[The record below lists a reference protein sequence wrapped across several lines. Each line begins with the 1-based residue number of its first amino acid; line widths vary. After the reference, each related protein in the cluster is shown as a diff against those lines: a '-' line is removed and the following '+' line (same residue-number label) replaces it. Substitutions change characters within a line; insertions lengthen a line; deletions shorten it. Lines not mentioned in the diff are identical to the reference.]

1 VLKLRRIEI
10 IGFKSF
16 HDRSEIMIG
25 ENGVTAVVGPNGCG
39 KSNIS
44 DAVAWV
50 LGEQRAR
57 SLRGDRMEDVIF
69 NGTGKRAPLGMAE
82 VSISLL
88 DEHPLAATGSNGDG
102 HRNGNGNGNGNG
114 NAGPPPGPVELT
126 VQRRLFRSGESQY
139 LLNGRPCRLRD
150 IQDIF
155 LGTGLGPNSYAIVE
169 QGRIGQILSARPAD
183 RRTIVEEAAG
193 ITRFKAKRKLAESR
207 LQAAEKNLAR
217 VSDILSEVDR
227 QRNSLK
233 RQAGKARRYREVRQR
248 LRQVLAGVFSTRAE
262 VLIAGQDAV
271 VGEMAAMAGEGR
283 GLDERIAV
291 LDRRVHAAREDVGT
305 RERRLEEA
313 RERRGAGQ
321 LDLEKAGQSIER
333 QQERVRS
340 LDTRTS
346 DLTSDLERLE
356 LELTNRRTSIESSRD
371 RESGIERDQE
381 LVSSEMASSEAVLAD
396 LGRRKAE
403 EERALEAAR
412 GRRID
417 IVGREAELGNEIGAK
432 DALLERVRAHAGRI
446 EEERDEAREAV
457 GKVAGEVRSVEAERR
472 ELETGIERLA
482 RESETSEERIGAAH
496 AANEAAATALAEAR
510 SAEEAVR
517 HRLATIRELSVER
530 AYGTESLQDFFS
542 SVRDEPWAPMGI
554 VADFIDV
561 EAGYEALVEN
571 LLHVE
576 LQYIVVG
583 DLSQASRALDRA
595 RESRGGHLDFFVLE
609 ADRRELPTPDSV
621 AGARPIAELLRFDP
635 RLESF
640 ARTVGGA
647 YVVDDFR
654 SAWDLSRLHAGKTFV
669 ARSGEVVRDRV
680 VSWGERSGHGPLS
693 LRREMREL
701 DRRGEELRRA
711 VVVAGEHS
719 ESAQARLD
727 GVRAERE
734 SLRSRIRDAETEVLG
749 LDHRLGILRSE
760 LERSQQ
766 RLRVSS
772 GELERLADE
781 ARGLEEG
788 MARARS
794 EIAGIR
800 ETRSA
805 IDAEI
810 TERTEA
816 STRLAGEAERS
827 AAHLAELRAKQ
838 AVLLERA
845 GAVRRELETLS
856 TQVGEL
862 TGRRE
867 WTTGQI
873 ETARE
878 QRAAALRQIDDDAS
892 RRDALAAELDR
903 LREQIEGDL
912 EFLETSRR
920 DLREA
925 ESGWDEA
932 RRALD
937 AWKDRRNTAE
947 IRKAEIESDLKH
959 LVSSCQS
966 ELGEPIESVC
976 LDTFETLGP
985 DDLAAYEEE
994 HRILRQRLDAM
1005 GNVNMMAVEEYE
1017 EAEQRFEFLSTQRQD
1032 LIDSIRDTSQAI
1044 REIDSVCSRQ
1054 FSEAFREVNE
1064 RFRQSFVDLFGG
1076 GHGELRLIQ
1085 EKDKAGG
1092 ENADAGIEIVAQP
1105 PGKKLQNVLLLS
1117 GGEKALTALSLVIA
1131 LFRFRPSPFCVLDE
1145 VDAPLDDANVD
1156 RFANM
1161 IRLMSE
1167 ETQFIVITHSKRTM
1181 ETANQLYGVTM
1192 QEPGVS
1198 KVVSVRLN

>member
-1 VLKLRRIEI
+1 MLKLRRIEI

-25 ENGVTAVVGPNGCG
+25 DNGVTAVVGPNGCG

-57 SLRGDRMEDVIF
+57 TLRGDRMEDVIF

-88 DEHPLAATGSNGDG
+88 DERVPSTNGSG
-102 HRNGNGNGNGNG
+102 HANGNGSGNGNG
-114 NAGPPPGPVELT
+114 NAGPPPGPAELT

-139 LLNGRPCRLRD
+139 LLNGRACRLRD

-155 LGTGLGPNSYAIVE
+155 LGTGLGPNSYAIIE

-217 VSDILSEVDR
+217 VNDIRSEVDR

-248 LRQVLAGVFSTRAE
+248 LREVLAGVFSTRAE
-262 VLIAGQDAV
+262 TLITAQEAV
-271 VGEMAAMAGEGR
+271 AGEMAAMAGEGR
-283 GLDERIAV
+283 GLDERISV
-291 LDRRVHAAREDVGT
+291 LDGRVHGAREEVGT
-305 RERRLEEA
+305 REQRLEDA

-333 QQERVRS
+333 QQERIRS

-346 DLTSDLERLE
+346 DLTSDLERLDSE
-356 LELTNRRTSIESSRD
+356 LANRSVAIESSRE
-371 RESGIERDQE
+371 RMSGIERDQQT
-381 LVSSEMASSEAVLAD
+381 VSAEAASSEAALAD
-396 LGRRKAE
+396 LARRKKE
-403 EERALEAAR
+403 EESGLELAR
-412 GRRID
+412 GRRFD
-417 IVGREAELGNEIGAK
+417 IVGREAGLGNEIGAK
-432 DALLERVRAHAGRI
+432 EALLERVRSHSGRVTQ
-446 EEERDEAREAV
+446 ERDEAREAV
-457 GKVAGEVRSVEAERR
+457 GKVSGEVRSVEAERGG
-472 ELETGIERLA
+472 LETEIERLV
-482 RESETSEERIGAAH
+482 RESEASEERIGAAT
-496 AANEAAATALAEAR
+496 AANGTATSALAEAR

-542 SVRDEPWAPMGI
+542 SVRDEAWAPMGI

-561 EAGYEALVEN
+561 EAGHEALIES

-576 LQYIVVG
+576 LQYIVVA

-595 RESRGGHLDFFVLE
+595 RESRGGHLDFFILE
-609 ADRRELPTPDSV
+609 ADGRSPATPEPV
-621 AGARPIAELLRFDP
+621 AGARPVAELLRFDP
-635 RLESF
+635 RLEPF
-640 ARTVGGA
+640 ARTIASA

-654 SAWDLSRLHAGKTFV
+654 SAWDLSRRHAGKTFV

-701 DRRGEELRRA
+701 DRRGEELGRLA
-711 VVVAGEHS
+711 SAAAQES
-719 ESAQARLD
+719 EATQTRLD
-727 GVRAERE
+727 ALLEERE
-734 SLRSRIRDAETEVLG
+734 RLRGLIRDAETAVLG
-749 LDHRLGILRSE
+749 LDHRLGTLRAE
-760 LERSQQ
+760 LERAEQ

-772 GELERLADE
+772 GELERLMDE
-781 ARGLEEG
+781 ARGLEAR

-794 EIAGIR
+794 EIAETR
-800 ETRSA
+800 ETRVA

-810 TERTEA
+810 TARTEA
-816 STRLAGEAERS
+816 STRLAGEAERGTARLS
-827 AAHLAELRAKQ
+827 ELRSRQ

-845 GAVRRELETLS
+845 EAVKREIETVS
-856 TQVGEL
+856 TQMGEL
-862 TGRRE
+862 RERRG
-867 WTTGQI
+867 WTTRQI
-873 ETARE
+873 EASRE
-878 QRAAALRQIDDDAS
+878 QRAAALGQIDEDAA
-892 RRDALAAELDR
+892 RRDALAAELER
-903 LREQIEGDL
+903 LRQQIEMDL
-912 EFLETSRR
+912 EGLEASRR

-932 RRALD
+932 RSALD

-947 IRKAEIESDLKH
+947 IRRAEIDSDLRH

-985 DDLAAYEEE
+985 EELEAYEEE
-994 HRILRQRLDAM
+994 HRALRQRLDAM

-1032 LIDSIRDTSQAI
+1032 LLDSIRDTSQAI
-1044 REIDSVCSRQ
+1044 EEIDSVCARQ
-1054 FSEAFREVNE
+1054 FSEAFREINE
-1064 RFRQSFVDLFGG
+1064 RFRQSFLDLFGG

-1085 EKDKAGG
+1085 EKDKAEG
-1092 ENADAGIEIVAQP
+1092 ERADAGIEIVAQP

-1117 GGEKALTALSLVIA
+1117 GGEKALTALSLVLA
-1131 LFRFRPSPFCVLDE
+1131 LFRFKPSPFCVLDE

>member
-1 VLKLRRIEI
+1 MLKLRRIEI

-25 ENGVTAVVGPNGCG
+25 DHGVTAVVGPNGCG

-69 NGTGKRAPLGMAE
+69 NGTGKRGPLGMAE

-88 DEHPLAATGSNGDG
+88 DERAPAAGANGNG
-102 HRNGNGNGNGNG
+102 HHNGNGNGNGNP

-155 LGTGLGPNSYAIVE
+155 LGTGLGPNSYAIIE

-248 LRQVLAGVFSTRAE
+248 LREVLAGVFSTQAE
-262 VLIAGQDAV
+262 TLIAGQEAV
-271 VGEMAAMAGEGR
+271 AHEMEAMAGEGR
-283 GLDERIAV
+283 VLEERISV
-291 LDRRVHAAREDVGT
+291 LDARVHGAREEVET
-305 RERRLEEA
+305 RERHLEAA

-333 QQERVRS
+333 QQERIRS

-346 DLTSDLERLE
+346 DLTSDLERLDSE
-356 LELTNRRTSIESSRD
+356 LANRSVAIESSRE
-371 RESGIERDQE
+371 RASGIERDQQTISVE
-381 LVSSEMASSEAVLAD
+381 TASREAVLAD
-396 LGRRKAE
+396 LARRKKE
-403 EERALEAAR
+403 EESGLESAR
-412 GRRID
+412 ERRFD
-417 IVGREAELGNEIGAK
+417 VVGREAELGNEVGAK
-432 DALLERVRAHAGRI
+432 EALLERVRTHSGRV
-446 EEERDEAREAV
+446 EQERDEAREAV
-457 GKVAGEVRSVEAERR
+457 GKVTGEVRSAEAERGGLEA
-472 ELETGIERLA
+472 ELERLV
-482 RESETSEERIGAAH
+482 RESEASEERIGAAN
-496 AANEAAATALAEAR
+496 AANELATTSLAEAR

-542 SVRDEPWAPMGI
+542 SVRDEAWAPMGI

-561 EAGYEALVEN
+561 EAGNEALIEN

-576 LQYIVVG
+576 LQYIVVE
-583 DLSQASRALDRA
+583 DLSQASQALARA

-609 ADRRELPTPDSV
+609 ADGRPAATPEPV
-621 AGARPIAELLRFDP
+621 AGARPVADMLRFDP

-654 SAWDLSRLHAGKTFV
+654 SAWDLSRRHPGKTFV

-701 DRRGEELRRA
+701 DRRGEELGRRVSA
-711 VVVAGEHS
+711 AGQEG
-719 ESAQARLD
+719 EATQARLD
-727 GVRAERE
+727 ALLEERE
-734 SLRSRIRDAETEVLG
+734 RLRGRIRDAETGVLG
-749 LDHRLGILRSE
+749 LDHRLGTLRSE
-760 LERSQQ
+760 LERAGQ
-766 RLRVSS
+766 RLRISS
-772 GELERLADE
+772 GELERLVDE
-781 ARGLEEG
+781 ARGLEAR
-788 MARARS
+788 MARARV
-794 EIAGIR
+794 EIAEIR
-800 ETRSA
+800 ETRGA

-810 TERTEA
+810 TARSEA
-816 STRLAGEAERS
+816 STRLAGEAERGT
-827 AAHLAELRAKQ
+827 AHLAELRSRH

-845 GAVRRELETLS
+845 EAVKREIETLS
-856 TQVGEL
+856 TQVAEL
-862 TGRRE
+862 TGRRD
-867 WTTGQI
+867 WTASQI
-873 ETARE
+873 EASRD
-878 QRAAALRQIDDDAS
+878 QRAAALRQIDEAAA

-903 LREQIEGDL
+903 LRQQIDTDL
-912 EFLETSRR
+912 EGLEASRR
-920 DLREA
+920 NLREA

-932 RRALD
+932 RSALD
-937 AWKDRRNTAE
+937 AWKDRRNGAE
-947 IRKAEIESDLKH
+947 VRKAEIDSDLRH
-959 LVSSCQS
+959 LVSSCQT

-976 LDTFETLGP
+976 LDTFATLGP
-985 DDLAAYEEE
+985 EELAACEEE

-1032 LIDSIRDTSQAI
+1032 LLDSIRDTTQAI
-1044 REIDSVCSRQ
+1044 QEIDSVCARQ
-1054 FSEAFREVNE
+1054 FSEAFREINE
-1064 RFRQSFVDLFGG
+1064 RFRQSFLDLFGG

-1085 EKDKAGG
+1085 EKDKADG

-1117 GGEKALTALSLVIA
+1117 GGEKALTALSLVLA
-1131 LFRFRPSPFCVLDE
+1131 LFRFKPAPFCVLDE

-1198 KVVSVRLN
+1198 RVVSVRLN